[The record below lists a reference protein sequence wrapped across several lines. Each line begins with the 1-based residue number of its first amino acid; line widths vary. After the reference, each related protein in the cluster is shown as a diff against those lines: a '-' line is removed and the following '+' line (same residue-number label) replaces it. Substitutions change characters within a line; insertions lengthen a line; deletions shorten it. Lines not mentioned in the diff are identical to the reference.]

1 VCRFAKLGKRAERSK
16 LPEKVKV
23 VMESQDQ
30 RLFSVQ
36 YGELVEKE
44 NWLPD
49 GPVRIGITSGAS
61 TPDKVGHCFSPPLF

>member
-1 VCRFAKLGKRAERSK
+1 
-16 LPEKVKV
+16 
-23 VMESQDQ
+23 
-30 RLFSVQ
+30 VQ

-61 TPDKVGHCFSPPLF
+61 TPDKVGYFFSPPLF